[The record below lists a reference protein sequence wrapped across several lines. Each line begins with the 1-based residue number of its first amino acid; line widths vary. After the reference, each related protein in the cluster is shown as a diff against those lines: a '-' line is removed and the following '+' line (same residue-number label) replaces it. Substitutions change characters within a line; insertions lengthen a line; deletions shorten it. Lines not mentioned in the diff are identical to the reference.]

1 MKTSGRASAGVT
13 VAPSSQQSGAVG
25 EDIRLCAGIV
35 HQLPLGIVIWHLENL
50 KDPRTFRLIFANP
63 SAKKYLSASDAVY
76 GKTMSAIV
84 PELFDTQLPK
94 IFQEVALSGE
104 AKDLGEIRYGDDKA
118 RDSIFAGRVYP
129 LPDHYVCLSFE
140 DLTEQ
145 RKAARPGFN
154 QAQLLDLVTD
164 AIFVRDMDGR
174 VTYWNQSAERMYGW
188 TKQEMLGQSTFEVL
202 KTDSPIPL
210 EEVQNILLRD
220 GHWEGKLSHSKKD
233 GTRITVASYWTL
245 QRDETGRPVGWFQI
259 NEDVTEERRA
269 EEARRDSEEGF
280 RLLDGVKDYAI
291 FRLDPHGQVVTWNSG
306 ASRIK
311 GYLKEE
317 IIGKHFS
324 VFYPPEKPEE
334 ALRTAAE
341 KGRCEDEG
349 WRVRKD
355 GSRFWANAIITA
367 LQDEAGHLRGFAKV
381 TGDITERRA
390 VEKAR
395 QEAQAL
401 QQRTN
406 EITLLSQLGTLL
418 HACLTTE
425 EAFKVFGQ
433 FASRLF
439 TTESGALYILS
450 PSRNVLESASVWGDF
465 PAGEQVFPPDDCWAI
480 RSGRMHYVDEPS
492 SAILCPHLRGA
503 VVAHVCVPMAAQG
516 DTLGILHVHSNP
528 VSSSETKEGLRPL
541 TASKRELATAV
552 AEQVGLALAN
562 LKLRETL
569 RTLSVRDPL
578 TGLFNRRFMQESLER
593 ELRRAARSGRPVG
606 GILLDVDHFKQFNDS
621 YGHEAGDIVLREL
634 GGFLQSQIRR
644 EDAACRVGGEE
655 FLLILPDSSLDVT
668 RYRAEKLR
676 EESKRV
682 SIQYGGR
689 PLGGITLSIGVVVFP
704 AHGTTCDVILRSAD
718 EALYQ
723 AKLQGR
729 DCVVVAKSAH
739 EAA

>member
-1 MKTSGRASAGVT
+1 
-13 VAPSSQQSGAVG
+13 
-25 EDIRLCAGIV
+25 
-35 HQLPLGIVIWHLENL
+35 
-50 KDPRTFRLIFANP
+50 
-63 SAKKYLSASDAVY
+63 
-76 GKTMSAIV
+76 
-84 PELFDTQLPK
+84 
-94 IFQEVALSGE
+94 
-104 AKDLGEIRYGDDKA
+104 
-118 RDSIFAGRVYP
+118 
-129 LPDHYVCLSFE
+129 
-140 DLTEQ
+140 
-145 RKAARPGFN
+145 
-154 QAQLLDLVTD
+154 
-164 AIFVRDMDGR
+164 
-174 VTYWNQSAERMYGW
+174 
-188 TKQEMLGQSTFEVL
+188 
-202 KTDSPIPL
+202 
-210 EEVQNILLRD
+210 
-220 GHWEGKLSHSKKD
+220 
-233 GTRITVASYWTL
+233 
-245 QRDETGRPVGWFQI
+245 
-259 NEDVTEERRA
+259 
-269 EEARRDSEEGF
+269 
-280 RLLDGVKDYAI
+280 
-291 FRLDPHGQVVTWNSG
+291 
-306 ASRIK
+306 
-311 GYLKEE
+311 
-317 IIGKHFS
+317 
-324 VFYPPEKPEE
+324 
-334 ALRTAAE
+334 
-341 KGRCEDEG
+341 
-349 WRVRKD
+349 
-355 GSRFWANAIITA
+355 
-367 LQDEAGHLRGFAKV
+367 
-381 TGDITERRA
+381 
-390 VEKAR
+390 
-395 QEAQAL
+395 
-401 QQRTN
+401 
-406 EITLLSQLGTLL
+406 
-418 HACLTTE
+418 
-425 EAFKVFGQ
+425 
-433 FASRLF
+433 LF

-528 VSSSETKEGLRPL
+528 VSSSTKEGLRPL

-593 ELRRAARSGRPVG
+593 ELRRPARSGRPVG

-668 RYRAEKLR
+668 RHRAEKLR